1 MIDGGDGPAKAP
13 TVLLVNTARWPMVE
27 LIYSG
32 TPSDAQLAS
41 HLGEIEEKVL
51 ARREPFVHIIDQR
64 QGTMPDAIQRA
75 LIADHQRR
83 MEDAYREYCR
93 GEVYIVSKETR
104 QAMTAVF
111 WLAPPPYPYA
121 FVEST
126 TEARAWAKQRL
137 APEAAS

>member
-1 MIDGGDGPAKAP
+1 VIDGGDRPRAKGP
-13 TVLLVNTARWPMVE
+13 TVLTVDTRRWPIVE
-27 LIYSG
+27 LVYSG
-32 TPSDAQLAS
+32 TPSDSDLAT
-41 HLGEIEEKVL
+41 HLGEIEAKVL
-51 ARREPFVHIIDQR
+51 ARRQPFVHIIDQR
-64 QGTMPDAIQRA
+64 DGSMPDAIQRA

-121 FVEST
+121 FMASAS
-126 TEARAWAKQRL
+126 EALAWAKERL
-137 APEAAS
+137 APR